1 MDYTELGLK
10 VGLEIHQQLNTKK
23 LFCSCPSELAEGKP
37 DLTVKRKLRAVAGE
51 TGEIDIAARQ
61 AQTKGASY
69 TYHFYNDSC
78 CMVEL
83 DEEPPQEIDEEALET
98 VLKVALMFDSKI
110 VDEMHVMRKTVVDGS
125 NTSGFQRTALTAV
138 DGSLNFKGADIGI
151 LSICIEEDASR
162 IIERKRDETI
172 YGLDRLGIPLIEL
185 ATAPD
190 IETPEQAKD
199 VAKAIGSIIR
209 ATGKAKRGLGTIR
222 QDLNI
227 SIKDGARVEIK
238 GVQDLNSIPDVVN
251 NEIERQQTLLKI
263 KELLTIKNAEKVD
276 DNYTNVSKL
285 FKNTKSKVIKSALKK
300 EDGIVG
306 AIKLKNFSGLLGK
319 EVQPGRRF
327 GSELADY
334 ARAYGAGGLFHSDEL
349 PAYGITEKEIEKLEK
364 KLKVSTND
372 AFILIADRKE
382 ICEKSFE
389 AVTERVN
396 TAFES
401 VPEETRKAL
410 EEGTSS
416 YMRPLAG
423 GARMYPETD
432 LNPVRFE
439 DKYLKDM
446 EKNLPKLPWE
456 EKGELRSKYNLSKE
470 MIEKLYDSVYLSL
483 FKKLTEETELPSKL
497 IAGTFT
503 NIVPSMPD
511 DILLQEKHYLDLF
524 KALENEKFS
533 KEAIPDILEKWHDNP
548 GKNLDEII
556 DKLDLTRVSDDELEE
571 KIDKIVENK
580 KDFIQVQ
587 GERAVK
593 PLMGVAMKE
602 LRGKA
607 DGKIIM
613 NILKKK
619 IKEVQ

>member
-10 VGLEIHQQLNTKK
+10 IGLEIHQQLNTKK
-23 LFCSCPSELAEGKP
+23 LFCSCSSKLSEGEP
-37 DLTVKRKLRAVAGE
+37 DLVVKRNLRAVAGE
-51 TGEIDIAARQ
+51 TGEIDVAAMQ
-61 AQTKGASY
+61 AQAKGSSY

-98 VLKVALMFDSKI
+98 VLTVASMLKSKI

-125 NTSGFQRTALTAV
+125 NTSGFQRTALAAV
-138 DGSLNFKGADIGI
+138 DGSLNFKGAQIGI

-162 IIERKRDETI
+162 IIERKRDETV
-172 YGLDRLGIPLIEL
+172 YSLDRLGIPLIEL

-190 IETPEQAKD
+190 IETPEKAKE

-238 GVQDLNSIPDVVN
+238 GVQDLKSIPLVID
-251 NEIERQQTLLKI
+251 NEIERQQTLIKI
-263 KELLTIKNAEKVD
+263 KELLNIKNAEKVKSSYID
-276 DNYTNVSKL
+276 VSKL

-300 EDGIVG
+300 ENGIVG
-306 AIKLKNFSGLLGK
+306 AVKLKNFSGLLGK

-349 PAYGITEKEIEKLEK
+349 PAYGITEKELEKLEK
-364 KLKVSTND
+364 KLKVNSND
-372 AFILIADRKE
+372 AFILIADEKE

-389 AVTERVN
+389 AVSERID

-410 EEGTSS
+410 EEGNSS

-432 LNPVRFE
+432 LNPISFE
-439 DKYLKDM
+439 NKYLK
-446 EKNLPKLPWE
+446 ELGKNLPKMPWE
-456 EKGELRSKYNLSKE
+456 EKGDLRSEFNLPKE
-470 MIEKLYDSVYLSL
+470 MVEKLYDSNYLSL
-483 FKKLTEETELPSKL
+483 FKKLAEETEVQPKL

-503 NIVPSMPD
+503 NIVPSMPE
-511 DILLQEKHYLDLF
+511 DIVLQERYYLDLF
-524 KALENEKFS
+524 KALDNEEFS
-533 KEAIPDILEKWHDNP
+533 KEAVPEILEKWHTSPEKEFKEIVKELDLSRAS
-548 GKNLDEII
+548 GDEI
-556 DKLDLTRVSDDELEE
+556 E
-571 KIDKIVENK
+571 KTIDKIVKEK
-580 KDFIQVQ
+580 EEFIQKK
-587 GERAVK
+587 GGRALK

-607 DGKIIM
+607 DGKMIM